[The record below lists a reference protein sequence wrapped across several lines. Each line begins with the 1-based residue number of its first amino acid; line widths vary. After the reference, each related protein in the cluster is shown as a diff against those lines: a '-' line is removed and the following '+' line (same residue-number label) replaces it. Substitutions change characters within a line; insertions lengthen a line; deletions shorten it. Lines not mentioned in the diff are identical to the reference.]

1 MLEGKARTWFTV
13 QGYSFDEFGD
23 ALEWPEL
30 RETLLMTFRPADFE
44 RVARKKLQ
52 AVKQTGPD
60 VSQYIA
66 SFNKA
71 LNRCSNVS
79 PQEAQFL
86 FEEHLWKE
94 IALQVYN
101 ANCTNLAESQ
111 TAAQRAG
118 LVFMQAGVFSGRS
131 QGFGKGKWRNRPLTN
146 QNQTKNQLSSQY
158 SSGSG
163 SGFAPMVLG

>member
-66 SFNKA
+66 SFNEA

-101 ANCTNLAESQ
+101 ANCATLAESQ

-131 QGFGKGKWRNRPLTN
+131 QGFGKGKWRNRPLAN

>member
-13 QGYSFDEFGD
+13 QGHSFDEFGD

-30 RETLLMTFRPADFE
+30 HETLLMMFCPADFE
-44 RVARKKLQ
+44 RMVRKKLQ

-66 SFNKA
+66 AFSKA
-71 LNRCSNVS
+71 LNWCSNVS
-79 PQEAQFL
+79 AQETQFL

-101 ANCTNLAESQ
+101 ANCKMLAESQ
-111 TAAQRAG
+111 TVTQHVG
-118 LVFMQAGVFSGRS
+118 LAFM
-131 QGFGKGKWRNRPLTN
+131 
-146 QNQTKNQLSSQY
+146 
-158 SSGSG
+158 
-163 SGFAPMVLG
+163 